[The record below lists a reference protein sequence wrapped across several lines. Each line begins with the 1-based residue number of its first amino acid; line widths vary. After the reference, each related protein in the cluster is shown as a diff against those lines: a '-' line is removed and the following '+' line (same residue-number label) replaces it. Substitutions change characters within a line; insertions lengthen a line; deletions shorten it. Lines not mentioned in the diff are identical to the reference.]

1 MKKLPIVFPDPEA
14 SFVSYMRRQEALH
27 KYAVRKSSLVKV
39 HKLTIPMDGCKSP
52 KSGAALTEEMG
63 KPETADQS

>member
-14 SFVSYMRRQEALH
+14 SFVSYMRRQEALR
-27 KYAVRKSSLVKV
+27 KYAVGKSSLVKV
-39 HKLTIPMDGCKSP
+39 QKLTIPVDGCSP